1 MQKLTVREELDNL
14 QQSFTEMQQLFT
26 EIQKEINFLRVRLE
40 RLENENE
47 EKG

>member
-14 QQSFTEMQQLFT
+14 QQLFT
-26 EIQKEINFLRVRLE
+26 EIQKEINFLRARIE
-40 RLENENE
+40 RLENE

>member
-14 QQSFTEMQQLFT
+14 QQSFTEIQQLFT